1 MPPHCFQKIN
11 RDEQISISKTCVVS
25 GVTDTAYFFWILSQL
40 LFNTLVPHGWNLS
53 PSCIFYGALD
63 RDGHTSTVSYS
74 AEKKIAAH
82 KLIGKI
88 SYGIMPLVFVT
99 GYLVIRHTYYANL
112 NRYTDNG
119 TAGTPSLNSEEIL
132 TKAAASIDIGLIYF
146 IWLVTFYLLA
156 VINRKK
162 VLFHAT
168 YMFTAIL
175 TILGPTVDRL
185 IYNLTHALTLD
196 YNFLAQNAVLIFI
209 VLLLFSLSIYQKL
222 NGYSVK
228 PIGVALG
235 IYCIGI
241 GMFFS
246 LPHTLIWRSFVELI
260 L

>member
-1 MPPHCFQKIN
+1 MNKFLFPKLAWFLVLLIPLTFFGFYPSYF
-11 RDEQISISKTCVVS
+11 SILLLPMDGIYHLHAFSM
-25 GVTDTAYFFWILSQL
+25 ALWIAMAILQPFL
-40 LFNTLVPHGWNLS
+40 
-53 PSCIFYGALD
+53 IQQ
-63 RDGHTSTVSYS
+63 
-74 AEKKIAAH
+74 KKIAAH

-209 VLLLFSLSIYQKL
+209 VLLLFSLSIYQ
-222 NGYSVK
+222 S
-228 PIGVALG
+228 
-235 IYCIGI
+235 
-241 GMFFS
+241 
-246 LPHTLIWRSFVELI
+246 
-260 L
+260 